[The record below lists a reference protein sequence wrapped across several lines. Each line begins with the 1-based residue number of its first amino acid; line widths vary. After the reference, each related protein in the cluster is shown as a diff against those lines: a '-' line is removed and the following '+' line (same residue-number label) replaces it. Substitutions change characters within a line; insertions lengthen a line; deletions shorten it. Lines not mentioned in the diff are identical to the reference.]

1 MRFLLTMGIV
11 ALASCGPPTRNS
23 AVRPTDGG
31 SVRLHV
37 TDAVSGAPLAA
48 RASGTNAS
56 CLPAQRADLLCSV
69 PGTSRY
75 PVDVFAREHVTMR
88 VWIGVA
94 TASTGNSVPSPI
106 ATRVVV
112 SLRTGSSRFTLGPCP
127 PCPLT

>member
-56 CLPAQRADLLCSV
+56 CLPNGQTCFV
-69 PGTSRY
+69 Q
-75 PVDVFAREHVTMR
+75 FQARP
-88 VWIGVA
+88 A
-94 TASTGNSVPSPI
+94 TPSM
-106 ATRVVV
+106 
-112 SLRTGSSRFTLGPCP
+112 SSRVST
-127 PCPLT
+127 